1 MGRVILCETTPAT
14 TSYIFPNTKIEVFS
28 YEELCYYI
36 YNNIYLI
43 GHEFVNGRLVE
54 FLRQTG
60 EEELADRVRNLMD
73 KKAGLAQIIVTI
85 LKTVDYYSVEEIE
98 QIREILGTLGKQNIC
113 ERLKT
118 RGDGFLNNE
127 CYFSA
132 VKCYESVIKEYQCKG
147 LLAVD
152 ITRVY
157 HNLGTAYARMF
168 MYSQAADYYDEAYR
182 YGQHEESK
190 KCAIAARILAKRD
203 KAPVNVDVTEDEYVA
218 GCELETL
225 MDNARYS
232 DEYREL
238 EKLEALKENDSLG
251 DYNRAVSA
259 KLYEWKNSY
268 IKYSRIF

>member
-1 MGRVILCETTPAT
+1 MGRIILCRGKETDRPLVVEGTGIRLYTA
-14 TSYIFPNTKIEVFS
+14 
-28 YEELCYYI
+28 EELCYYI

-60 EEELADRVRNLMD
+60 EEELADRVRNLME

-118 RGDGFLNNE
+118 RGDSFLNNE

-132 VKCYESVIKEYQCKG
+132 VKCYQSVIKEYQCKG

-251 DYNRAVSA
+251 DYNRAVNA